1 MFILSK
7 AFNLFKVQADADLSE
22 ASAFKTAFSNVVN
35 LLMLV
40 QSLVLGL
47 RTLLNE
53 DSVLSSVNLIFS
65 LVFVTYF
72 VMTYI
77 VKIDKFINTIDRIAI
92 FFYFIVIYVTCSQ
105 YAIVGVTVTI
115 YPFIAIILSGRHV
128 GAILSFIQAAII
140 LGYYF
145 VCVEAL
151 GIASSSVF
159 TFSGTITI
167 VLIQIIN
174 IFIYYVAVRWL
185 SGLVYDKNRE
195 VAIVNEDLATQHD
208 LVRRLSACV
217 DKPLRDISEASA
229 VLVGERLNPMQA
241 ELSSIIRSSAL
252 NAINN
257 VNAVRKASRLSI
269 PIVPVEI
276 IKFNIYN
283 LLGNL
288 LKLYRPKDAN
298 RVAHKY
304 TLGNGVPEILLGN
317 SILTRQVFLNVL
329 DAVDAAVE
337 LGNCSMNIYVNREDL
352 VVKDILLRFSIIVD
366 HDFEID
372 RREVTYHEGS
382 LIDQLNLDVT
392 RRIVESEGGVMTAI
406 HEDKKIKIEF
416 TIKYQPAIGDDID
429 PELLHNARASLNV
442 AVPMRQ
448 ATLLIVTEDDDL
460 WLDMADSLR
469 KSFAQVKR
477 AQTRERA
484 VRTFSS
490 SLIDVVIVDTSFDPD
505 CGARLLATIRDA
517 ESGLVRK
524 VPVIGLVDPSVSNNL
539 AQASLVGFDTCITLP
554 FNSIE
559 ATDVLRGY
567 FS

>member
-47 RTLLNE
+47 RTLLSE

-77 VKIDKFINTIDRIAI
+77 VKVDRFINTIDRIAI
-92 FFYFIVIYVTCSQ
+92 FFYFIIIYITCSQ
-105 YAIVGVTVTI
+105 YSIIGVTITI

-128 GAILSFIQAAII
+128 GAVLSFVQAAIVVA
-140 LGYYF
+140 YYF
-145 VCVEAL
+145 VFVEFL

-159 TFSGTITI
+159 TLSGTLTI

-195 VAIVNEDLATQHD
+195 VAIINEDLATQHD

-229 VLVGERLNPMQA
+229 VLVGERLNPMQS
-241 ELSSIIRSSAL
+241 ELSAIIRSSAL

-276 IKFNIYN
+276 IKFNIYT

-288 LKLYRPKDAN
+288 LKLYRPKDTT

-304 TLGNGVPEILLGN
+304 SLGNGVPEILLGN
-317 SILTRQVFLNVL
+317 SILTRQVFLNVM
-329 DAVDAAVE
+329 DALDAAVE
-337 LGNCSMNIYVNREDL
+337 LGDCPMNVSANREDL
-352 VVKDILLRFSIIVD
+352 VVKDILLRFTIIVD
-366 HDFEID
+366 HDLEID

-392 RRIVESEGGVMTAI
+392 KRIVESEGGFMTAI
-406 HEDKKIKIEF
+406 LEDKKIKIEF
-416 TIKYQPAIGDDID
+416 TIKYQPAVGDEID
-429 PELLHNARASLNV
+429 PELVRSARAALNV
-442 AVPMRQ
+442 SVPMRQ
-448 ATLLIVTEDDDL
+448 ASLLIVTEDDNL
-460 WLDMADSLR
+460 WLDMTDSLR
-469 KSFAQVKR
+469 QCFAQVKR
-477 AQTRERA
+477 AQSRERA
-484 VRTFSS
+484 IRVFTS
-490 SLIDVVIVDTSFDPD
+490 SLIDAVIVDTAFDPD
-505 CGARLLATIRDA
+505 CGARLLASLRDA

-524 VPVIGLVDPSVSNNL
+524 VPVIGLVDPSSMNSMSL
-539 AQASLVGFDTCITLP
+539 AAVVGYDVCVTLP
-554 FNSIE
+554 YNSIE
-559 ATDVLRGY
+559 TIDVLRGY

>member
-47 RTLLNE
+47 RTLLSE
-53 DSVLSSVNLIFS
+53 DSILSSVNLIFS